1 VADNTTL
8 DPGTGGDTIRDKD
21 RVGIK
26 TPIVALDINPA
37 GAEVLGTGDATNGL
51 DVDVTRVQG
60 TVTVAGA
67 VTNVGTFAVQDSQ
80 KVADNAGFT
89 DGTTPVQPAGYVFDE
104 VAGTALT
111 ENDAAAAR
119 IDSKRAQIGVLED
132 ATTRGQRATV
142 SAGGALKVDNSAVT
156 QPVSGT
162 VTATLGATTNAGA
175 TAKTSDY
182 DTGAGTDTVT
192 SFGIALPASGGA
204 VQGGTATNPVRT
216 DPTGTTTQPVSGTV
230 TANAGSGTFTVS
242 GTVTAN
248 AGTGTLAVDTELPA
262 AAALA
267 DAAANPTAPGTGAF
281 GMLWNGATWDRAPG
295 GATNGLTTNL
305 KALNGT
311 TVATNSGNKDAGT
324 QRVVIATDQVQLT
337 NALKV
342 DPSAVTSP
350 VSIAA
355 SVKVNAEPETAG
367 GLSIFHL
374 VSAATTNA
382 TNIKASAGQVYGW
395 YIYNSNAAA
404 RKVAFH
410 NTAGTPTAGA
420 SVSFAIVIPPT
431 SAANVE
437 FTNGIAYGTGIA
449 ITTVTDLTD
458 AGATAVAAS
467 DLIINI
473 FYK

>member
-1 VADNTTL
+1 
-8 DPGTGGDTIRDKD
+8 
-21 RVGIK
+21 
-26 TPIVALDINPA
+26 
-37 GAEVLGTGDATNGL
+37 
-51 DVDVTRVQG
+51 VTRVQG

-311 TVATNSGNKDAGT
+311 TIATNSGNKDAGT